1 MIRSYFGRRMA
12 YMVLC
17 LFVVATMVFFMFRL
31 IPGNPIGALM
41 DPSLDAEAVKM
52 LEQRFG
58 LNEPL
63 PTQYFLY
70 LRNLVQ
76 GDFGTSFFYRKPA
89 IEVLTDKVFN
99 TIVLAVVALVLAYGT
114 GILAGVWMAWRR
126 GSKGESLL
134 ILLSLFF
141 RSAPVFWVGML
152 LIMLFSYK
160 LGWFPNGGIRAPG
173 YDASS
178 LWMKYLSLDFLHHL
192 ALPALVYALYYI
204 STPMLLM
211 RNTITEVLGE
221 DFIEMARA
229 KGVSETGIMY
239 RHAARNALLP
249 VVTSFTISVGLAVGG
264 QVLVEYVFGWP
275 GLGREIVLAAQ
286 RYDYPVA
293 QASFIMLAA
302 TVMVMNLFAD
312 ILYGIL
318 DPRISY
324 Q

>member
-1 MIRSYFGRRMA
+1 
-12 YMVLC
+12 
-17 LFVVATMVFFMFRL
+17 
-31 IPGNPIGALM
+31 
-41 DPSLDAEAVKM
+41 
-52 LEQRFG
+52 
-58 LNEPL
+58 
-63 PTQYFLY
+63 
-70 LRNLVQ
+70 
-76 GDFGTSFFYRKPA
+76 
-89 IEVLTDKVFN
+89 
-99 TIVLAVVALVLAYGT
+99 
-114 GILAGVWMAWRR
+114 
-126 GSKGESLL
+126 
-134 ILLSLFF
+134 
-141 RSAPVFWVGML
+141 
-152 LIMLFSYK
+152 
-160 LGWFPNGGIRAPG
+160 
-173 YDASS
+173 
-178 LWMKYLSLDFLHHL
+178 MKYLSLDFLHHL

-264 QVLVEYVFGWP
+264 QVLIEYVFGWP

-293 QASFIMLAA
+293 QAAFIMLAA

-312 ILYGIL
+312 ILYGVL